1 MLVAADCVELLADA
15 STPPVCDVE
24 ILVFADEEESG
35 SDPAASAAARL
46 PVGTCERAG
55 AGRCGRRE
63 ASGSA
68 RRPHPRGRPL
78 ESASRDPRTLGAF
91 LEIHIEQGRALEQLD
106 LPIGVV
112 SAIAGN
118 TRAELRFDG
127 LSGHAGTVPMGER
140 HDALA
145 AAAAWTVEVE
155 RRVSEEPEL
164 VGTVGALSALPGQ
177 VNVIAG
183 SARATLDV
191 RGPDDAERRRVVE
204 QLRRD
209 AEHQAGLRGA
219 RVTWTETLDRPAVPM
234 DPRLLDDARRALAR
248 SGQEPPVLVSGAGH
262 DAAVMASLCPTLLLF
277 VRCREGL
284 SHHPDEH
291 VAPEDVRSALE
302 ATDIVLEGV
311 ARGVAAVTDRQ
322 HLLAVARGDEPA
334 DLVVRDARVFSV
346 FTREWL
352 AGDVAVADGRFAGIG
367 SYVGEE
373 TLDARGSMLVP
384 GFIDAHVHIE
394 SSMLT
399 LERFAEVVLATGTTT
414 IVADPHELAN
424 VVGSKG
430 VHWLLD
436 AAEHVPLNV
445 FVMAP
450 SCVPASRFESPRGPL
465 DLEEMEGILSR
476 EGALGVRR

>member
-1 MLVAADCVELLADA
+1 LIGTRDQLERRAQRLVDRAGELAAITSRPSGCTRLAFSAELAAALDLFRGWLEPVGLRCEMDVAGNLSAVLPGTDPRSPRLVLGSHLDTVLDGGRWDGALGVLVAADCVELLADA
-15 STPPVCDVE
+15 STPPVCDIE
-24 ILVFADEEESG
+24 ILVFADEEGVRFGPGCFG
-35 SDPAASAAARL
+35 SRALAGLVPASELDRVDADGVRL
-46 PVGTCERAG
+46 REALDGHTRAG
-55 AGRCGRRE
+55 GA
-63 ASGSA
+63 
-68 RRPHPRGRPL
+68 L
-78 ESASRDPRTLGAF
+78 ESARRDPRTLGAF

-118 TRAELRFDG
+118 TRAELGFDG
-127 LSGHAGTVPMGER
+127 QSGHAGTVPMGER

-155 RRVSEEPEL
+155 RRVSEEPGL

-191 RGPDDAERRRVVE
+191 RGPDDAKRRRVVE

-219 RVTWTETLDRPAVPM
+219 RVTWTETLDRPAVPL

-248 SGQEPPVLVSGAGH
+248 SGHEPPVLVSGAGH

-302 ATDIVLEGV
+302 ATDIVLE
-311 ARGVAAVTDRQ
+311 D
-322 HLLAVARGDEPA
+322 
-334 DLVVRDARVFSV
+334 
-346 FTREWL
+346 WL
-352 AGDVAVADGRFAGIG
+352 ARW
-367 SYVGEE
+367 
-373 TLDARGSMLVP
+373 P
-384 GFIDAHVHIE
+384 
-394 SSMLT
+394 
-399 LERFAEVVLATGTTT
+399 
-414 IVADPHELAN
+414 
-424 VVGSKG
+424 
-430 VHWLLD
+430 W
-436 AAEHVPLNV
+436 
-445 FVMAP
+445 
-450 SCVPASRFESPRGPL
+450 
-465 DLEEMEGILSR
+465 
-476 EGALGVRR
+476 